1 MLGVLIRGSHRISTT
16 ISLRSTLAIMTGW
29 ARVSGGYR
37 GVVQLGRAPALGAG
51 SRWFESSLPD
61 HHLSHS
67 SFTLSST
74 SLIPLPQP
82 KAATRRR
89 GKDRTTKV
97 KLIDSIKGAFS
108 SAGWNYSS
116 PEHQDVIECQFEAHH
131 CRVALHAQAY
141 EEFGA
146 ISIVA
151 SPNVEVATDRLA
163 KGAELL
169 MRSNLKLNIGNLEMD
184 WATGKVFFRAT
195 NLFPDPAALGEIPR
209 SLVHSAIA
217 EVDRIAPQ
225 ITILNRDISPSA
237 ALLDIEE
244 LMEREDLLPPSS

>member
-1 MLGVLIRGSHRISTT
+1 M
-16 ISLRSTLAIMTGW
+16 
-29 ARVSGGYR
+29 
-37 GVVQLGRAPALGAG
+37 
-51 SRWFESSLPD
+51 
-61 HHLSHS
+61 
-67 SFTLSST
+67 
-74 SLIPLPQP
+74 
-82 KAATRRR
+82 
-89 GKDRTTKV
+89 

-116 PEHQDVIECQFEAHH
+116 PKHQDVIECQFEAHH

-141 EEFGA
+141 EEFDA

-195 NLFPDPAALGEIPR
+195 NLFPDPAVLGEIPR

-237 ALLDIEE
+237 SLLDIEE
-244 LMEREDLLPPSS
+244 LMEREDLLPPVPEQLENEEEKKKP